1 MSPDARE
8 LEIVRLGAQGDGVAE
23 TPAGPVF
30 VPRALPGERVRAE
43 VAGGQASGHAR
54 LIEVLAASPDRVA
67 APCRH
72 FGACGGCVAQHMSE
86 GVYRDWKREMV
97 GTAFAHRALR
107 MVLDDMVI
115 IAPATRRRVAL
126 GAEKRGGSVS
136 LGYREEG
143 THTLVDIGSCPV
155 MLPAIGEALPGLRR
169 IADAALPED
178 GALRMTVT
186 AVQGGL
192 DVALDGTDNHVLDT
206 KALDAK
212 ARARIAHLA
221 AAVGALRV
229 TASGHLVIQS
239 AAPKLSLGGAD
250 VILPPTS
257 FVQATA
263 EAEAAIGA
271 VLVEATR
278 KAKRIAD
285 LFSGA
290 GTFTFLLARRARI
303 SAYDGD
309 RPAIEALAVA
319 AKGAMGTK
327 PIEARVRDLFAE
339 PLSRT
344 ELDGFDAVVFDPPRA
359 GAKAQAEMLARSKVP
374 VVCAVSCNPATLA
387 RDCRILV
394 DGGYR
399 IERVVPVDQFV
410 WSPHVEAVA
419 VLRR

>member
-1 MSPDARE
+1 VRSEARE
-8 LEIVRLGAQGDGVAE
+8 LEIVRLGAHGDGVAE
-23 TPAGPVF
+23 TAAGPVF
-30 VPRALPGERVRAE
+30 VPRTLPGERIRAE
-43 VAGGQASGHAR
+43 IEGSHAR
-54 LIEVLAASPDRVA
+54 LLEVLAASPDRVA

-72 FGACGGCVAQHMSE
+72 FGTCGGCVAQHMAE
-86 GVYRDWKREMV
+86 RVYRDWKREMV
-97 GTAFAHRALR
+97 ATAFGHRGLK
-107 MVLDDMVI
+107 VDLDDMVA

-126 GAEKRGGSVS
+126 GAEKHAGHTM
-136 LGYREEG
+136 LGFREEG
-143 THTLVDIGSCPV
+143 THTLVDIDACPV
-155 MLPAIGEALPGLRR
+155 MVPAISIALSGLRA
-169 IADAALPED
+169 IADAAVPEG
-178 GALRMTVT
+178 GALRVTVT

-192 DVALDGTDNHVLDT
+192 DVALDGTDDALSSRSIDA
-206 KALDAK
+206 KALDAR
-212 ARARIAHLA
+212 ARARIAQLA

-229 TASGHLVIQS
+229 TAGGHLVIQS
-239 AAPKLSLGGAD
+239 AAPKLTLGGAD
-250 VILPPTS
+250 VILPPAS

-263 EAEAAIGA
+263 EAEAAIGVMLA
-271 VLVEATR
+271 EATR

-285 LFSGA
+285 LFCGA
-290 GTFTFLLARRARI
+290 GAFTFLLARRARVT
-303 SAYDGD
+303 AFDGD
-309 RPAIEALAVA
+309 RPAIEALAQA
-319 AKGAMGTK
+319 ARGAMGTK
-327 PIEARVRDLFAE
+327 PIETRVRDLFAE

-359 GAKAQAEMLARSKVP
+359 GAKAQAEMIARSKVP